1 MAEGGDE
8 EGRTEDPTSRRL
20 EEARA
25 KGNIPISKEL
35 NNWFVFLSAGL
46 MMMIL
51 VPSAARDL
59 AVVLRPF
66 LAQPEA
72 FATDRFALGRVLMDA
87 LMSAAKSVGLILLL
101 FFISGL
107 SSSLMQAGFNI
118 SGESLKPNLSK
129 INPLKGFGRIFSSK
143 SVIELLKAIAKL
155 SVVSI
160 IVVATML
167 PSFGGIERFVS
178 IDISDFLG
186 EFRTMTLKA
195 VGGVLAI
202 MTLVAAVDLFF
213 VRWSWWKSLK
223 MSKQEVKDE
232 YKQSEG
238 SPEVKQRQRQ
248 LRFDKARRR
257 ILQAVP
263 KADVVITNPTHFA
276 VALQYDP
283 EKMQAPVVVAKGVDF
298 LAAKIREIAKEHDI
312 TITENPP
319 LARAIYATV
328 DIDHPIKE
336 EHYRAVAEV
345 ISYVFK
351 LKRKVMK

>member
-1 MAEGGDE
+1 MADDEGK
-8 EGRTEDPTSRRL
+8 TEDPTGKRL
-20 EEARA
+20 EEARER
-25 KGNIPISKEL
+25 GNVPISREL
-35 NNWFVFLSAGL
+35 NNWFVFLSAAL

-51 VPSAARDL
+51 VPPAARDL

-72 FATDRFALGRVLMDA
+72 FAMDRFSLGRILMDA
-87 LMSAAKSVGLILLL
+87 LMSAAKAVGLVMLL
-101 FFISGL
+101 FLISGL
-107 SSSLMQAGFNI
+107 SSSVMQAGFNI
-118 SGESLKPNLSK
+118 STSQLMPNLSK
-129 INPLKGFGRIFSSK
+129 LNPLKGFGRIFSWK

-155 SVVSI
+155 TVVSV

-178 IDISDFLG
+178 LDISDLLG
-186 EFRTMTLKA
+186 EFRTLA
-195 VGGVLAI
+195 LRLVGGVLAI
-202 MTLVAAVDLFF
+202 MTLVAAVDVFL
-213 VRWSWWKSLK
+213 VRWSWWKGLK

-232 YKQSEG
+232 YKQAEG
-238 SPEVKQRQRQ
+238 SPEVKGRQRQ
-248 LRFDKARRR
+248 LRFDRARRR

-263 KADVVITNPTHFA
+263 KADVVITNPTHYA
-276 VALQYDP
+276 IALQYDP
-283 EKMQAPVVVAKGVDF
+283 EKMQAPVVIAKGVDF

-328 DIDHPIKE
+328 DVDQPIKE
-336 EHYRAVAEV
+336 EHYRAVAEI